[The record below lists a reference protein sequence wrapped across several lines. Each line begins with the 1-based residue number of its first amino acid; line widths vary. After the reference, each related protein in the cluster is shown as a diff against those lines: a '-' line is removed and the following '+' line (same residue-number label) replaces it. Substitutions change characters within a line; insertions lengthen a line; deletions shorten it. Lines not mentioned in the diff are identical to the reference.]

1 MDNKD
6 YISEKEFQ
14 DLISKDKKIQKDIC
28 NYLNIN
34 FDTFR
39 FEKEDKYINGLT
51 ADFTLFENNIV
62 KSIVECKGG
71 NIGVTEWVRGIG
83 QIFQYEYFAENK
95 YSKNGYNFSS
105 LSEFSSA
112 YIFPDSVLRINKFN
126 VALFKYPTS
135 SKLIEI
141 NIKNNTVRLIDENE
155 LEKLKKTTNEN
166 LVIISQYYIRD
177 NRIFEIYFLLKI
189 LSILKIKNQ
198 KVYRKKIENEVL
210 IKTNTINNGNWRN
223 AFISLSSLGFIDKN
237 NYPTEHGN
245 IFANMEFED
254 FAYMI
259 FNSYI
264 YPYYNLIIPELE
276 LDSNIKNSCLLSKIK
291 YKFSNRDVLFLTESN
306 SRYISS
312 WLNIARDDYG
322 FLQFSPKDNKR
333 KILYN
338 PFDLNKET
346 FKKKIKEHS
355 IYFSKY
361 EEIFNNVIK
370 KI

>member
-1 MDNKD
+1 MVVEK
-6 YISEKEFQ
+6 YISEKDFQ
-14 DLISKDKKIQKDIC
+14 NLISKDRRIQKDIC

-34 FDTFR
+34 FDVFR
-39 FEKEDKYINGLT
+39 FKSEDEYINGLM
-51 ADFTLFENNIV
+51 ADFTLFENNVV

-71 NIGVTEWVRGIG
+71 NIGATEWVRGIG

-95 YSKNGYNFSS
+95 YSKSGYDFSN
-105 LSEFSSA
+105 LDEFSSA
-112 YIFPDSVLRINKFN
+112 YIFPDSVLRINNFN
-126 VALFKYPTS
+126 IALFKYPKS

-141 NIKNNTVRLIDENE
+141 NTTNNTVRLIDKEE
-155 LEKLKKTTNEN
+155 LKNLKESTNKN
-166 LVIISQYYIRD
+166 LVVISQYYIRD

-198 KVYRKKIENEVL
+198 KVDRKKLENEVL
-210 IKTNTINNGNWRN
+210 IKINTINNGNWRN

-237 NYPTEHGN
+237 NYPTEYGN
-245 IFANMEFED
+245 LFASMSFED
-254 FAYMI
+254 FACMI

-276 LDSNIKNSCLLSKIK
+276 ANSSIKNLCLSNKIREK
-291 YKFSNRDVLFLTESN
+291 YSNRDILFLTESN

-322 FLQFSPKDNKR
+322 FLEFSSRSNKR
-333 KILYN
+333 KVLYN
-338 PFDLNKET
+338 PLTLNERA

-370 KI
+370 SI

>member
-1 MDNKD
+1 MVNKEN
-6 YISEKEFQ
+6 ISEKEFQ

-28 NYLNIN
+28 NYLNIDFN
-34 FDTFR
+34 AFR
-39 FEKEDKYINGLT
+39 IKAEDEYINGLI

-71 NIGVTEWVRGIG
+71 NIGLTEWVRGIG

-95 YSKNGYNFSS
+95 YSKNGYDFSN
-105 LSEFSSA
+105 LDEFSSA

-126 VALFKYPTS
+126 VALFKYPNS

-141 NIKNNTVRLIDENE
+141 NTKNNTVRLIDKKE
-155 LEKLKKTTNEN
+155 LEKLKESTNEN

-177 NRIFEIYFLLKI
+177 NRIFEIYFLLKV

-198 KVYRKKIENEVL
+198 KVDRKTLENEVL

-237 NYPTEHGN
+237 NYPTEYGN
-245 IFANMEFED
+245 IFANMSFED

-259 FNSYI
+259 FTSYI
-264 YPYYNLIIPELE
+264 YPYYNLIIAELE
-276 LDSNIKNSCLLSKIK
+276 LEPNIKNSCLLNKIK
-291 YKFSNRDVLFLTESN
+291 QKHSNRDVLFLTESN

-322 FLQFSPKDNKR
+322 FLQFSSRSNER

-338 PFDLNKET
+338 PLTLNEET
-346 FKKKIKEHS
+346 FKKKIKEYS

-370 KI
+370 NI